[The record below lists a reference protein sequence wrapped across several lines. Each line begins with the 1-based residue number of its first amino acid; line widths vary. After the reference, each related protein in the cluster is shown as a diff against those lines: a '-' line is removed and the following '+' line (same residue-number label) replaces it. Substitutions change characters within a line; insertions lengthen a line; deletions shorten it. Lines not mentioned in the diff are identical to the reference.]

1 MGLLVLSVVGAC
13 SQSSPPQTSSTGS
26 SGAAHVDD
34 PQQVAAWKEQNHA
47 GVDALSKSDFAGAEQ
62 HLKAARDIAEKFGPS
77 DVRLAGTLLNLAAAF
92 ESEKKLDD
100 AEKAASRAVSIF
112 LDTAGAGNSVTGTA
126 LVMLAKINADKGNFA
141 DAAKFY
147 EQAVAIMDKNGDGSS
162 ADAQTVLK
170 EYANALEKSGRGAD
184 AKIVLS
190 RLDNSNH

>member
-1 MGLLVLSVVGAC
+1 MALILAGGC
-13 SQSSPPQTSSTGS
+13 SQSPSSQTGS
-26 SGAAHVDD
+26 SGQTGAAHIDD
-34 PQQVAAWKEQNHA
+34 PQQVAAWKEENHA
-47 GVDALSKSDFAGAEQ
+47 GVDALSKSDYAGAEQ
-62 HLKAARDIAEKFGPS
+62 HLKSARDIAEKFGAS
-77 DVRLAGTLLNLAAAF
+77 DVRLGGTLLNLAAAF

-147 EQAVAIMDKNGDGSS
+147 EQAVAIMDKNGDGASS
-162 ADAQTVLK
+162 EAQPVLRD
-170 EYANALEKSGRGAD
+170 YANALEKSGRQAD